1 MAMRG
6 WGFPARAGILAL
18 AVSLAC
24 AVVSPAGA
32 IPAPHVPTTDYPSWA
47 EVQAAKGNEEAT
59 AATVSHIQAS
69 LASLQVEAARLGD
82 EAVRLTAIADRARV
96 ELRRATEIARSLSDQ
111 ADAAAARAS
120 QSSSR
125 AAALSVA
132 LYRSGGAGLTTDM
145 LVGTG
150 AGAGAGAG
158 GADLLDRLGMLDKVG
173 AQLQLV
179 LQRSEIDRNEARAAS
194 DQASVARAERDR
206 QAAATKIAADTAATA
221 ASAAEAAV
229 ASEQS
234 HLNDLYAQLADLKN
248 TTVQL
253 EQQYEVGQQA
263 SNGGGSVGGGI
274 DVPPSDGND
283 PAAAQA
289 FAFSMLAGYGFGADQ
304 NSCLLS
310 LWNRESGWRTNA
322 YNSSSGAYGIP
333 QSLPGSK
340 MAAVGADWRT
350 SYTTQVT
357 WGILYILGRYSS
369 PCGAWSHSESVG
381 WY

>member
-1 MAMRG
+1 MALRG
-6 WGFPARAGILAL
+6 WGFRALAGTLAL
-18 AVSLAC
+18 AVSLAY
-24 AVVSPAGA
+24 AVVSPAAA
-32 IPAPHVPTTDYPSWA
+32 IPAPHEPATDYPSWND
-47 EVQAAKGNEEAT
+47 VQAAKGNEEAT
-59 AATVSHIQAS
+59 AATVSRIRES
-69 LASLQVEAARLGD
+69 LSALQVEAARLGD

-96 ELRRATEIARSLSDQ
+96 ELRRATEAAENLSDR
-111 ADAAAARAS
+111 ADAAAAQAKR
-120 QSSSR
+120 SSSR
-125 AAALSVA
+125 AAALSTA
-132 LYRSGGAGLTTDM
+132 LYRSGSAGLSAEM
-145 LVGTG
+145 LVDRT
-150 AGAGAGAG
+150 AGSS
-158 GADLLDRLGMLDKVG
+158 DLLDRLGMLDKVG
-173 AQLQLV
+173 AQFQQV
-179 LQRSEIDRNEARAAS
+179 LQRSEIDRNEARALS
-194 DQASVARAERDR
+194 DQATVARAARDR
-206 QAAATKIAADTAATA
+206 QASATKTAADAAGVA
-221 ASAAEAAV
+221 ADAAEAAV

-234 HLNDLYAQLADLKN
+234 HLDELYAQLADLKN
-248 TTVQL
+248 TTAQL
-253 EQQYEVGQQA
+253 EQQYEVGLQA
-263 SNGGGSVGGGI
+263 SNEGGTGGGGI

-289 FAFSMLAGYGFGADQ
+289 FAFSMLASYGFGQDQ
-304 NSCLLS
+304 NSCLLA

>member
-1 MAMRG
+1 MALRG
-6 WGFPARAGILAL
+6 SGFRARASIFAL
-18 AVSLAC
+18 AVAIGC
-24 AVVSPAGA
+24 AAVSPAGA
-32 IPAPHVPTTDYPSWA
+32 IPAPRVPTTDYPSWA
-47 EVQAAKGNEEAT
+47 EVQAAKGNEQAT
-59 AATVSHIQAS
+59 TQTVSRIQAS
-69 LASLQVEAARLGD
+69 LAALQADAARLGD
-82 EAVRLTAIADRARV
+82 EAVRLTAIAERARV
-96 ELRRATEIARSLSDQ
+96 ELRHATDAARSLSDR
-111 ADAAAARAS
+111 ADAAAS
-120 QSSSR
+120 QAALSSSR
-125 AAALSVA
+125 AAALSAA
-132 LYRSGGAGLTTDM
+132 LYRSGGAGLSTEL
-145 LVGTG
+145 LVSTS
-150 AGAGAGAG
+150 AGPT
-158 GADLLDRLGMLDKVG
+158 DLLDQLGMLDKVG
-173 AQLQLV
+173 AQFQLV
-179 LQRSEIDRNEARAAS
+179 LQRSEIDKNEARALS
-194 DQASVARAERDR
+194 DQASVARGERDR
-206 QAAATKIAADTAATA
+206 LAAATKAAADAAGVA

-234 HLNDLYAQLADLKN
+234 HLDDLYAQLADLTN

-253 EQQYEVGQQA
+253 EQQYAVGQQA
-263 SNGGGSVGGGI
+263 SNQADSGGGPI
-274 DVPPSDGND
+274 DIPPSDGND

-304 NSCLLS
+304 NNCLVW

-357 WGILYILGRYSS
+357 WGILYIMGRYSS